1 MTKVELL
8 AIANFL
14 GEEMTE
20 EQSVRLMDE
29 AKNDLSISEIEQLYM
44 ELEGGPLFTE
54 VSMYDGEM
62 GGLSRY

>member
-1 MTKVELL
+1 MTKNEIL

-14 GEEMTE
+14 GDKMTD
-20 EQSVRLMDE
+20 EQSVRLMSE
-29 AKNDLSISEIEQLYM
+29 AKNGLSISEIEQLYA

-62 GGLSRY
+62 GGLGRY